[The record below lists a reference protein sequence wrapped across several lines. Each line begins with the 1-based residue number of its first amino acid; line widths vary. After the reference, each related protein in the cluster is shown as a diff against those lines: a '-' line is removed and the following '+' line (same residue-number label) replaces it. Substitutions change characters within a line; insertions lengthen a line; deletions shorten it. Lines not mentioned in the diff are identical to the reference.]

1 MLCVCTYIFMYK
13 SCGLLYF
20 MRWNLRPAR
29 IFGLGYAY
37 TKSTRTCHVDRIY
50 MSVISN
56 WMCACDPHHPRKQHT
71 PKILKKTRTVYG
83 LFWAATDFA
92 PYLSID
98 VHKNHNFPQEKL
110 VKKCWHATIGLGS
123 KCPKKLFPSIYSN
136 LELMVRRDF
145 HSFCCCWNIN
155 FVFMEVC
162 SEFD

>member
-1 MLCVCTYIFMYK
+1 MWSFVFYALKFTTRAHF
-13 SCGLLYF
+13 
-20 MRWNLRPAR
+20 RAR
-29 IFGLGYAY
+29 IRIHEEHTHLPCRPNLYVCNKQLNVRVRTSPPAKTTH
-37 TKSTRTCHVDRIY
+37 TKNIKKN
-50 MSVISN
+50 SN
-56 WMCACDPHHPRKQHT
+56 RVRH
-71 PKILKKTRTVYG
+71 G